1 MPSPNF
7 TKAYPPSKATVCCR
21 AYCPFHGPGWV
32 PFNDTRIQD
41 FIMKTIAVAG
51 LVNVIVALGFI
62 LLCLPA
68 HAAGSGVTSKTP
80 HQLRSL

>member
-1 MPSPNF
+1 
-7 TKAYPPSKATVCCR
+7 
-21 AYCPFHGPGWV
+21 
-32 PFNDTRIQD
+32 
-41 FIMKTIAVAG
+41 MKTIAVAG

-68 HAAGSGVTSKTP
+68 HAAGSGIASEMP